1 MTKGLEISFQVN
13 DSRHEETIVMH
24 LANLTGN
31 EMRKKAELQWRIF
44 NVTLGEN
51 RFFKVL
57 FTGPKVNRL
66 HPELEKEIRQYFDS
80 LSKMSTDELN
90 KKYGEKM
97 KEQDFR
103 VEHIRELKEEYDLWQ
118 DKFWQYF

>member
-13 DSRHEETIVMH
+13 DSRQEETIVMH

>member
-97 KEQDFR
+97 KEKDFR